1 MITVLFEF
9 IKRNFIQVIKVFL
22 PVFFFALITLSAI
35 LIFTPQFSA
44 PYSFTVYSSDGKLL
58 GAAVAE
64 DGQWRFPKTEIIP
77 QKYKTALFT
86 YEDKNFYFHG
96 GVDPIAIFRAAL
108 DNFFAKKIVSGASTI
123 TMQTARLAEKNTKR
137 SFYKKIKEA
146 ISAIFLELKYSK
158 EEILALYAAN
168 APYGGNVVGID
179 AAAWRY
185 FGQSSEYLTW
195 AETAVLAVLPN
206 QPSLVRPG
214 KHAERLKT
222 KRNKLLQ
229 DLFLRKKIDEETY
242 RLSIEEPVPE
252 KPAPLPQTALHY
264 VEFLKKKTEGA
275 VTAEYSTGKLHKTQ
289 KHITS
294 INYALQKNLFEIAE
308 QRCEKF
314 SLSGVH
320 NIAILVLANETGNI
334 LAYIGNTGVNSTYG
348 KNAHVDMVQAKRS
361 SGSLLKPFLFAG
373 LLDSGALLPEQ
384 LMIDI
389 PTKIAG
395 YSPQNSTHI
404 YMGAVPACKALSYS
418 LNVPFVRA
426 LREFTVPAFLDLLKR
441 AGFTTFTRSA
451 EEYGLPL
458 ILGGGE
464 ITLFEITDNYRK
476 LMQKSRHKPCGKF
489 PFSEAACRLTLDALA
504 EGNRPEEESI
514 WQLYA
519 QGQKIAWKTGTSYGN
534 KDAWTIGV
542 TPKYTVGIW
551 CGNATGEGRPE
562 ITSTNLAAPILFE
575 IFNLL
580 PKSDW
585 QALQTLDFE
594 FIDVCAHSGYVASK
608 FCDNK
613 KRIVKPARTHCQG
626 VCPYCR
632 AVSLTPDGKF
642 QAAASDIKDFPKIEN
657 RFVLPAAPEY
667 FYMQTHHSYVPLPP
681 HLPGSTVN
689 TADEFEILFPE
700 NGTKMYIPIE
710 LDGSE
715 GALVAQAAHKDS
727 SITIYW
733 DLDGEYL
740 GGTQTYHQMKIR
752 AESGTHILTLT
763 DSRGNVRKRTF
774 TVLN

>member
-1 MITVLFEF
+1 MNF
-9 IKRNFIQVIKVFL
+9 KRLNFIQIIKVFL
-22 PVFFFALITLSAI
+22 PLSFFALITLSAI
-35 LIFTPQFSA
+35 LIFTPKFSA

-64 DGQWRFPKTEIIP
+64 DGQWRFPKTETIP
-77 QKYKTALFT
+77 QKYKNALFT
-86 YEDKNFYFHG
+86 YEDKNFYFHL
-96 GVDPIAIFRAAL
+96 GVDPISILRAAF

-123 TMQTARLAEKNTKR
+123 TMQTSRLAEKNTKR
-137 SFYKKIKEA
+137 SFRKKIKETV
-146 ISAIFLELKYSK
+146 SAFFLELKYSK

-168 APYGGNVVGID
+168 APYGGNVVGIE

-185 FGQSSEYLTW
+185 FGQSPEYLTW
-195 AETAVLAVLPN
+195 AEAAVLAVLPN
-206 QPSLVRPG
+206 QPSLIRPG
-214 KHAERLKT
+214 KQAERLKI
-222 KRNKLLQ
+222 KRNKLLR
-229 DLFLRKKIDEETY
+229 DLFLQKKIDEETY
-242 RLSIEEPVPE
+242 RLSLEEKVPE
-252 KPAPLPQTALHY
+252 KPEPLPQTALHY
-264 VEFLKKKTEGA
+264 FEFLKKKKEA
-275 VTAEYSTGKLHKTQ
+275 AFNAEAPAGKLPKVQ
-289 KHITS
+289 KYISS
-294 INYALQKNLFEIAE
+294 INYTLQRNLFEIAE
-308 QRCEKF
+308 QRCGKF

-320 NIAILVLANETGNI
+320 NIAILVLDNETGNI
-334 LAYIGNTGVNSTYG
+334 LGYIGNSGLNSKYG
-348 KNAHVDMVQAKRS
+348 KNEHVDMVQAKRS

-373 LLDSGALLPEQ
+373 LLDAGALLPEQ

-451 EEYGLPL
+451 GEYGLPL

-464 ITLFEITDNYRK
+464 ITLFEITENYRK
-476 LMQKSRHKPCGKF
+476 LMQKSLHKSCGTF

-504 EGNRPEEESI
+504 ESNRPEEESI
-514 WQLYA
+514 WQLYS

-534 KDAWTIGV
+534 KDAWTVGV

-562 ITSTNLAAPILFE
+562 ITSTALAAPILFE

-585 QALQTLDFE
+585 PELHKLDFE
-594 FIDVCAHSGYVASK
+594 FIEVCGYSGYPASK

-613 KRIVKPARTHCQG
+613 KRILKPAHAHCQR

-642 QAAASDIKDFPKIEN
+642 QASASDIKDFPKIEN

-667 FYMQTHHSYVPLPP
+667 FYMQTHHSYLPLPP
-681 HLPGSTVN
+681 YISGSTVN

-700 NGTKMYIPIE
+700 NGTNIYIPIE
-710 LDGSE
+710 LDGSQ
-715 GALVAQAAHKDS
+715 GALVSQAAHKDP

-740 GGTQTYHQMKIR
+740 GCTQTYHQMKIT

-763 DSRGNVRKRTF
+763 DSRGNFRKRTF
-774 TVLN
+774 TIMK

>member
-1 MITVLFEF
+1 MNFQKHNLIQI
-9 IKRNFIQVIKVFL
+9 IKIVL
-22 PVFFFALITLSAI
+22 PVSFFAISTLSAI
-35 LIFTPQFSA
+35 LVFTPRFSA

-58 GAAVAE
+58 GASVAE
-64 DGQWRFPKTEIIP
+64 DGQWRFPEIAAIP

-86 YEDKNFYFHG
+86 YEDKNFYFHL
-96 GVDPIAIFRAAL
+96 GVDPIAILRAAF

-123 TMQTARLAEKNTKR
+123 TMQTSRLAEKKTNR
-137 SFYKKIKEA
+137 SFRKKIKEA
-146 ISAIFLELKYSK
+146 VCAFFLELKYSK

-168 APYGGNVVGID
+168 APYGGNVVGIET
-179 AAAWRY
+179 AAWRY

-195 AETAVLAVLPN
+195 AETAVLTVLPN

-214 KHAERLKT
+214 KQAERLKI
-222 KRNKLLQ
+222 KRDKLLR
-229 DLFLRKKIDEETY
+229 DLFLQKKIDAETY
-242 RLSIEEPVPE
+242 RLSLEEDVPE
-252 KPAPLPQTALHY
+252 KPAPLPQTASHY
-264 VEFLKKKTEGA
+264 FEFLKKKTEA
-275 VTAEYSTGKLHKTQ
+275 TFNAEILEKKIDKTK
-289 KHITS
+289 KHISS
-294 INYALQKNLFEIAE
+294 INYTLQRNLFEIAE

-320 NIAILVLANETGNI
+320 NIAILVLDNETGNI
-334 LAYIGNTGVNSTYG
+334 LAYIGNTGLHSNYG
-348 KNAHVDMVQAKRS
+348 KNEHVDMVQAKRS

-404 YMGAVPACKALSYS
+404 YMGAVPANKALSYS

-451 EEYGLPL
+451 AEYGLPL

-464 ITLFEITDNYRK
+464 ITLFEITENYRK
-476 LMQKSRHKPCGKF
+476 LMQKSMHKPCGKF

-542 TPKYTVGIW
+542 TPKYTVGVW

-585 QALQTLDFE
+585 PVLHTLDFE
-594 FIDVCAHSGYVASK
+594 FIKVCGHSGYAASK

-613 KRIVKPARTHCQG
+613 KRILKPAHAHCQG

-642 QAAASDIKDFPKIEN
+642 QASASDIKDFPKVEN

-681 HLPGSTVN
+681 YLPGSVTN

-700 NGTKMYIPIE
+700 NGTRIYIPIE
-710 LDGSE
+710 LDGSP
-715 GALVAQAAHKDS
+715 GALVSQAAHKDP

-740 GGTQTYHQMKIR
+740 GCTQTYHQMKII
-752 AESGTHILTLT
+752 AKSGTHILTLT
-763 DSRGNVRKRTF
+763 DSRGNFRKRTF